1 MSKLDANSFEAF
13 VISGAK
19 TLRAVLIYGQDDGLV
34 EESRVK
40 AARAVVDDL
49 KDPFRAVW
57 LTPAQIKEDI
67 SALSAEANAL
77 SLMGGRRVIMVRGA
91 DNTLTSALKD
101 FLPAYNGDA
110 LLIFTAG
117 ALKVKDSLPAL
128 FEKTAGAGV
137 LPCYADDAAALK
149 RIVWQ
154 TLTDAGKTAAP
165 DVIEFIAENL
175 GADRLMSRSELA
187 KLITYMGNET
197 AVTMDDATACV
208 GDASALS
215 IDMLLYALSGGN
227 QTELHQTLD
236 RLFAEGES
244 PISLLRAAS
253 MHMKRFHIVLGK
265 IESGGS
271 MSEAVKALFL
281 HFKRVDQFKEQLG
294 MWTLAKVG
302 RAMDL
307 LTQAERDCKKAGRP
321 QQLTVARVFMQIAA
335 QAKTSKKQ

>member
-13 VISGAK
+13 VKSGAK
-19 TLRAVLIYGQDDGLV
+19 TLRAVLIYGQDDGLI

-49 KDPFRAVW
+49 KDPFRVVW
-57 LTPAQIKEDI
+57 LTSAQIKEDI

-117 ALKVKDSLPAL
+117 ALKTKDSLPAL

-149 RIVWQ
+149 RLVWQ

-187 KLITYMGNET
+187 KLITYMGNKT

-253 MHMKRFHIVLGK
+253 MHMRRFHIVLGK
-265 IESGGS
+265 IEDGGS
-271 MSEAVKALFL
+271 ADEAVKALFL
-281 HFKRVDQFKEQLG
+281 HFKRVAQFKEQTRL
-294 MWTLAKVG
+294 WTLAKVG

-335 QAKTSKKQ
+335 QARK

>member
-13 VISGAK
+13 VKSGAK

-117 ALKVKDSLPAL
+117 ALKTKDSLPAL

-149 RIVWQ
+149 RMVWQ

-215 IDMLLYALSGGN
+215 VDMLLYALSGGN

-253 MHMKRFHIVLGK
+253 MHMKRFHVVLGK
-265 IESGGS
+265 VEDGGS
-271 MSEAVKALFL
+271 MDEAVKALFL
-281 HFKRVDQFKEQLG
+281 HFKRVNQFKAQVG

-335 QAKTSKKQ
+335 QAKNALK

>member
-1 MSKLDANSFEAF
+1 MSKLTADSFEAF
-13 VISGAK
+13 VKGGAK

-34 EESRVK
+34 EESRIK

-91 DNTLTSALKD
+91 DNTLTAALKD
-101 FLPAYNGDA
+101 FLPAYDGDA
-110 LLIFTAG
+110 LLLFTAG
-117 ALKVKDSLPAL
+117 ALKTKDSLPAL

-137 LPCYADDAAALK
+137 LACYADEGAALK
-149 RIVWQ
+149 RLVWQ

-175 GADRLMSRSELA
+175 GADRLMSRSELN

-197 AVTMDDATACV
+197 AISMDDATACV

-215 IDMLLYALSGGN
+215 VDQLLYALSGGS
-227 QTELHQTLD
+227 QAELHQTLD

-253 MHMKRFHIVLGK
+253 MHLKRFHIVLGK
-265 IESGGS
+265 IEDGGS
-271 MSEAVKALFL
+271 VEDAVKALFL
-281 HFKRVDQFKEQLG
+281 HFKRVNQFKEQLCL
-294 MWTLAKVG
+294 WNLAKIG

-307 LTQAERDCKKAGRP
+307 LTQAEQDCKKTGRP

-335 QAKTSKKQ
+335 QAKR